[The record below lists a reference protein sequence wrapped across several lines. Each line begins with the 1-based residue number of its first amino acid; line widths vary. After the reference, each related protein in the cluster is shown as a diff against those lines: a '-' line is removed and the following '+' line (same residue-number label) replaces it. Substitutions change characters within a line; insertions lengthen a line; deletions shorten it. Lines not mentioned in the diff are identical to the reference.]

1 MLESRPNAVSL
12 TTNIPTTTTTTTT
25 TTYDRSA
32 SNGGFNNNKSPRRST
47 PRRPKLNSK
56 TSPGDNNNFFECKMK
71 KCNRRKFETCIF
83 GALALLLLWLNL
95 IFLRQY
101 PGYHQQQQQQ
111 HNYNQ
116 HHHHHDRDSQQPQ
129 TKGKERRIEDL
140 RKQQQRQTNNVQ
152 IPPAPISATAN
163 AGDADADAAS
173 GNNKQRPGAALRNPT
188 RARIDNTLHRRPR
201 GHSAPRAQS
210 HMEFN
215 WRRSKY
221 APPENFMQQ
230 SLREEPN
237 DYWTGLLALDGNNS
251 YSNNDNNST
260 FKTSIQRSLNFTR
273 STPYLG
279 VLIDAGRHYF
289 ELDWLYHLMDLLH
302 LLQYNWVHFRLTDDQ
317 TFNLQLKSWPQ
328 LAIPTPYHNQT
339 KVYQPDDLR
348 NLVKYARERNIAMI
362 PEINIPGHAGAWAG
376 IPGLVVPCPNFIC
389 QKGYGLPLNVN
400 HPQLPQILK
409 DVLSEV
415 LDIFDQ
421 PPYLHLGGD
430 EIEMS
435 KPCFQEVNQPI
446 PNYIA
451 FEEMLKRTL
460 QELVYDESKV
470 IRWEM
475 TLGGADPKGHLRAG
489 RILQWW
495 FQIPGEKHPVRTRPD
510 DPFVASSGLYMD
522 ANEDDGA
529 WEVFL
534 HARKWMHLNYD
545 YKPQA
550 IVVGTFE
557 LDQEFWFDRNVVGKL
572 LATAM
577 GASNEVQV
585 DNGSEL
591 YEMYKQYC
599 TNHLHFPDSVCNK
612 YAKPNLPSMLWK
624 EPKWRN
630 IMWKELREGLCDR
643 LTTTSADNKSSPAG
657 MQMKRQFRPEFMFPS

>member
-1 MLESRPNAVSL
+1 
-12 TTNIPTTTTTTTT
+12 
-25 TTYDRSA
+25 
-32 SNGGFNNNKSPRRST
+32 
-47 PRRPKLNSK
+47 
-56 TSPGDNNNFFECKMK
+56 MK
-71 KCNRRKFETCIF
+71 KCNRRKCETGLF
-83 GALALLLLWLNL
+83 AALAMLLLWLNVY
-95 IFLRQY
+95 FLEQY
-101 PGYHQQQQQQ
+101 PGSQQSSPSTQQQQQQ
-111 HNYNQ
+111 
-116 HHHHHDRDSQQPQ
+116 QQ
-129 TKGKERRIEDL
+129 
-140 RKQQQRQTNNVQ
+140 QQQRQGKEVGQETQTNKALNHNPV
-152 IPPAPISATAN
+152 TAIT
-163 AGDADADAAS
+163 AG
-173 GNNKQRPGAALRNPT
+173 NKHVAINSPT
-188 RARIDNTLHRRPR
+188 RAHRSMENVLHRRPR
-201 GHSAPRAQS
+201 GHRPSIIGHSR
-210 HMEFN
+210 MDFN

-221 APPENFMQQ
+221 APPEDYIQQ

-237 DYWTGLLALDGNNS
+237 DYWTSLLQLQPFDGDGDGDS
-251 YSNNDNNST
+251 NST
-260 FKTSIQRSLNFTR
+260 STTSIPQSHALNFTR
-273 STPYLG
+273 SAPYLG

-289 ELDWLYHLMDLLH
+289 ELDWLYRLMDVLY

-348 NLVKYARERNIAMI
+348 KLVKYASERNISMI
-362 PEINIPGHAGAWAG
+362 PEINVPGHAGAWAG

-389 QKGYGLPLNVN
+389 RKGYGLPLNVN

-409 DVLSEV
+409 DVIYEV

-435 KPCFQEVNQPI
+435 KPCFQEVNQQI
-446 PNYIA
+446 PNYTA
-451 FEEMLKRTL
+451 FEQMLKRTL
-460 QELVYDESKV
+460 QELDYDESNV

-489 RILQWW
+489 HILQWW
-495 FQIPGEKHPVRTRPD
+495 FQIPGEKHPVRTRKD

-522 ANEDDGA
+522 ANEEDGA

-557 LDQEFWFDRNVVGKL
+557 LDQEFWFDRNIVGKL
-572 LATAM
+572 LATAI

-585 DNGSEL
+585 ANGAEL
-591 YEMYKQYC
+591 YEVYKHYC
-599 TNHLHFPDSVCNK
+599 SNHLHFPDSVCNK
-612 YAKPNLPSMLWK
+612 YAKPNLPTMLWK

-630 IMWKELREGLCDR
+630 FMWKELRDGLCDR
-643 LTTTSADNKSSPAG
+643 LTTSIPLAKSPTG
-657 MQMKRQFRPEFMFPS
+657 MEMNRQFRPELLFPNRSSEQR